1 MPRLHLM
8 NRREIFSGLQTISP
22 HRQNFDSVARTNSG
36 LAPYA
41 GTWTIAEVRHLL
53 KRTMFGSRRDDLI
66 YFLGLG
72 MSDSVDT
79 ILELINHPAYN
90 PPSPPLNNYS
100 NVVTDPQC
108 AAGQPWPG
116 TPDTNNG
123 GVFTYA
129 FRKKSLKAWWVSQM
143 LIQPRSLR
151 EKMVLFWSNHFVVEF
166 DTVQVSTYVY
176 KYNALLREY
185 ALGNFKEFTRQ
196 ITINSA
202 MLRYLNGDSN
212 SSLAPNENYGRE
224 LQELFTVGKDINGN
238 PQYTEDDVKAAARA
252 LTGWRNDLVNGT
264 SANGF
269 NSFFQSFRH
278 DANDKVFSSW
288 YNNAV
293 ITGQSGAAGANE
305 VDDLM
310 NIIFL
315 RNEVS
320 EFICRKLYRWFVYY
334 EIDAATEANVI
345 QPMAG
350 IFRSNNY
357 DIVMVLSALF
367 KSEHF
372 FDVLNR
378 ACLIKS
384 PIDFAVALSRE
395 FEVVFPDNIDLTAQY
410 ASWDKIRS
418 QSSAFQLDV
427 GDPPNVAG
435 WQAYYQEPSYHEMW
449 INSDTLPKR
458 NQFSDRM
465 SNNGYTSSGQTIVID
480 VVAITGTL
488 TNPSD
493 PVALIDEVLALHY
506 AIDPTPGL
514 QAYLL
519 SILLSGQ
526 VSNSYWTSAWVD
538 YVNDPLNTTYFN
550 IVKTRLQSF
559 YKYIM
564 DLSEYQLS

>member
-1 MPRLHLM
+1 M
-8 NRREIFSGLQTISP
+8 NRREIFSGLQSINNK
-22 HRQNFDSVARTNSG
+22 RQNFDSVARTNSG
-36 LAPYA
+36 LTPYN

-53 KRTMFGSRRDDLI
+53 KRTMFGSTKGDLN
-66 YFLGLG
+66 YFLGL
-72 MSDSVDT
+72 SINDSVDT
-79 ILELINHPAYN
+79 ILELINHPVYT
-90 PPSPPLNNYS
+90 PPSPPLNNYG
-100 NVVTDPQC
+100 NILTDPQC

-123 GVFTYA
+123 VVFT
-129 FRKKSLKAWWVSQM
+129 FGLRRKSLKSWWMSQI
-143 LIQPRSLR
+143 LNQSRSIR

-166 DTVQVSTYVY
+166 DIVQVSTYIY
-176 KYNALLREY
+176 KHNTLLREY
-185 ALGNFKEFTRQ
+185 ALGNFKDFTKQ

-202 MLRYLNGDSN
+202 MLIYLNGDKN
-212 SSLAPNENYGRE
+212 TVLAPNENYGRE
-224 LQELFTVGKDINGN
+224 LQELFTVGKDGNGN
-238 PQYTEDDVKAAARA
+238 PFYSEEDVKEAARA
-252 LTGWRNDLVNGT
+252 LTGWRNDLLNGS

-269 NSFFQSFRH
+269 NSYFQPAKH
-278 DANDKVFSSW
+278 DVNNKIFSSS

-293 ITGQSGAAGANE
+293 ITGQSGVAGANE
-305 VDDLM
+305 VDDLL
-310 NIIFL
+310 NIIFQ
-315 RNEVS
+315 RNEVA

-334 EIDAATEANVI
+334 EIDAATEINVI
-345 QPMAG
+345 QPLAD
-350 IFRSNNY
+350 IFRLNNY
-357 DIVMVLSALF
+357 NIVPVLSALF

-372 FDVLNR
+372 FDILNR

-384 PIDFAVALSRE
+384 PIDFAASLSRE
-395 FEVVFPDNIDLTAQY
+395 YEVVFPDNSDITAQY
-410 ASWDKIRS
+410 AAWDKIRS
-418 QSSAFQLDV
+418 QAAAFQLDL

-435 WQAYYQEPSYHEMW
+435 WQAYYQDPSYHEMW

-465 SNNGYTSSGQTIVID
+465 TNNGYTNFGQTIVID
-480 VVAITGTL
+480 AVQFTESL

-493 PVALIDEVLALHY
+493 PIALIDEVLAISY

-526 VSNSYWTSAWVD
+526 ASNSYWTIAWD
-538 YVNDPLNTTYFN
+538 AYASDPLNTANYN

>member
-1 MPRLHLM
+1 M
-8 NRREIFSGLQTISP
+8 NRREIFSGLQSVNNK
-22 HRQNFDSVARTNSG
+22 RQNFDSVARTNSG
-36 LAPYA
+36 ISPYN

-53 KRTMFGSRRDDLI
+53 KRTMFGSTKSDLN
-66 YFLGLG
+66 YFLGLS
-72 MSDSVDT
+72 MNDSVDT
-79 ILELINHPAYN
+79 ILELINHPAYT

-100 NVVTDPQC
+100 NILTDPQC

-123 GVFTYA
+123 VLFT
-129 FRKKSLKAWWVSQM
+129 FGLRRKSLKAWWMSQ
-143 LIQPRSLR
+143 LLNQSRSIR
-151 EKMVLFWSNHFVVEF
+151 EKMVLFWSNHFVTEF
-166 DTVQVSTYVY
+166 DIVQVSTYIY
-176 KYNALLREY
+176 KYNTLLREY
-185 ALGNFKEFTRQ
+185 ALGNFKDFTKQ
-196 ITINSA
+196 ITLNSA
-202 MLRYLNGDSN
+202 MLVYLNGDKN
-212 SSLAPNENYGRE
+212 TALAPNENYGRE
-224 LQELFTVGKDINGN
+224 LQELFTIGKDSNGN
-238 PQYTEDDVKAAARA
+238 PYYTEEDVKEAARA
-252 LTGWRNDLVNGT
+252 LTGWRNDLINGS

-269 NSFFQSFRH
+269 NSYFQAAKH
-278 DANDKVFSSW
+278 DVNNKIFSSG
-288 YNNAV
+288 YNNSV

-310 NIIFL
+310 NIIFQ
-315 RNEVS
+315 RNEVA

-334 EIDAATEANVI
+334 EIDASTEINVI
-345 QPMAG
+345 QPLAN
-350 IFRSNNY
+350 IFRSSNY
-357 DIVMVLSALF
+357 DIVPVLSALF

-384 PIDFAVALSRE
+384 PIDFAVAISRE
-395 FEVVFPDNIDLTAQY
+395 YEVLFPDNSDITAQY
-410 ASWDKIRS
+410 AAWDKIRS
-418 QSSAFQLDV
+418 QAAAFQLDL

-435 WQAYYQEPSYHEMW
+435 WQAYYQDPSYHEMW

-465 SNNGYTSSGQTIVID
+465 SNNGYTNLGQTVVID
-480 VVAITGTL
+480 TVKFTESL

-493 PVALIDEVLALHY
+493 PIALIDEVLSISY

-526 VSNSYWTSAWVD
+526 TSNSYWTVAWD
-538 YVNDPLNTTYFN
+538 AYVSDPLNTTNYN